1 MNAEY
6 AESTPYLSGTVNA
19 YSVSGRTVVEW
30 LYLGYDDGS
39 HGVRSGCNSNTSPN
53 TRKTEKQDAGGTVY
67 MMDEFDGSSKVPP
80 TPWKLW
86 GGRALRDSAGRSYW
100 CSYEYRQ
107 NNEYVTRHRL
117 GFQVNVFMIWMR
129 ESCGQQLGELDR
141 IDG

>member
-1 MNAEY
+1 MQFEHVAKHSENRETG
-6 AESTPYLSGTVNA
+6 SWRHS
-19 YSVSGRTVVEW
+19 
-30 LYLGYDDGS
+30 LYD
-39 HGVRSGCNSNTSPN
+39 
-53 TRKTEKQDAGGTVY
+53 K
-67 MMDEFDGSSKVPP
+67 FDGSSKVPP